1 MPSSSLEAAKAFLQS
16 AFDGASIGKTMGMRL
31 TYDDEGNATVF
42 LPRHAGFD
50 HGMGDTHG
58 GVMAVM
64 LDTAGW
70 FTVAAHCRKMVL
82 TADLHV
88 RMLEGAKH
96 QDLTATARVVRAGSR
111 LATADMQLTSADG
124 RLVATATASF
134 SVLGDLPS

>member
-1 MPSSSLEAAKAFLQS
+1 MSSSLEAAKAFLQA
-16 AFDGASIGKTMGMRL
+16 AFENSSIGKTMGLRL

-42 LPRHAGFD
+42 LPRHGGYD

-88 RMLEGAKH
+88 RMLEGAKQ
-96 QDLTATARVVRAGSR
+96 QDLTATARVVRGGSR

-134 SVLGDLPS
+134 SVLGDLSS

>member
-1 MPSSSLEAAKAFLQS
+1 MSSSLEAAKAFLQT
-16 AFDGASIGKTMGMRL
+16 AFERASIAKTMGMCL

-42 LPRHAGFD
+42 LPRHSGYD

-58 GVMAVM
+58 GILAVM

-96 QDLTATARVVRAGSR
+96 QDLTATARVVRGGSR
-111 LATADMQLTSADG
+111 LATADMRLTSADG

-134 SVLGDLPS
+134 SVLGELSS